1 MVSRL
6 TRALLLTLMISLVL
20 TPCSNA
26 KLVFIVNDN
35 TSDQD
40 GWQSLASGYG
50 KQSGVEVE
58 VIAMRWADYP
68 DKLSTMLA
76 GGVIPDV
83 AFYSLRFVISLAA
96 VGAFEDLTA
105 LRRRIPD
112 MDDVF
117 PAAFDEV
124 TLGNYMYGIPTD
136 INVSWMGFNADLFDQ
151 AGLAYPSKLWQEQQW
166 NWDTFLESA
175 KRLTRDV
182 NGDGRIDQAGMAV
195 PGTWP
200 GDWPAWYWSNGATLL
215 DAQKR
220 SSTMNSPQAVETLQ
234 FLADLINAHAVTA
247 RGTSASTA
255 YGQVGMWV
263 TALNV
268 VQSNRSTY
276 PFNWGIVGFPL
287 GPSGVTSSSTL
298 FGGGYVVFKD
308 APHKEEAY
316 KFVEYLAS
324 SESERARAR
333 LASRAPAKRRGL
345 QVFLEEV
352 RTTPGPVP
360 VNLMGAPELVG
371 LSRPLP
377 VTPAW
382 DEMEKIFWQEVN
394 PVLNAR
400 QSPRVALDNFTGRV
414 NPMLSSW

>member
-151 AGLAYPSKLWQEQQW
+151 A
-166 NWDTFLESA
+166 
-175 KRLTRDV
+175 
-182 NGDGRIDQAGMAV
+182 
-195 PGTWP
+195 
-200 GDWPAWYWSNGATLL
+200 
-215 DAQKR
+215 
-220 SSTMNSPQAVETLQ
+220 
-234 FLADLINAHAVTA
+234 
-247 RGTSASTA
+247 
-255 YGQVGMWV
+255 
-263 TALNV
+263 
-268 VQSNRSTY
+268 
-276 PFNWGIVGFPL
+276 
-287 GPSGVTSSSTL
+287 
-298 FGGGYVVFKD
+298 
-308 APHKEEAY
+308 
-316 KFVEYLAS
+316 
-324 SESERARAR
+324 
-333 LASRAPAKRRGL
+333 
-345 QVFLEEV
+345 
-352 RTTPGPVP
+352 
-360 VNLMGAPELVG
+360 
-371 LSRPLP
+371 
-377 VTPAW
+377 
-382 DEMEKIFWQEVN
+382 
-394 PVLNAR
+394 
-400 QSPRVALDNFTGRV
+400 
-414 NPMLSSW
+414 